1 MRTLMFALLLASCAR
16 VEASEH
22 AALSAEEMADQLREL
37 QDKVEQ
43 LQNQIGMQEDI
54 EAIRVL
60 MYSYTYYMD
69 RALFDQVFDLFSE
82 NMESCE
88 AGGRGVYKGKARCIE
103 LWQKIWGVYGGNENK
118 LKFGQMVEHMVTKLV
133 ITVSP
138 DRKAAKSRGH
148 YFGIGGVYQMQQYAG
163 GQTGIYQMEYVKE
176 DGVWKIKKFYLP
188 FTTTGYNFTTW
199 SDTPGYSGCQSAEYP
214 PDAPTTNYHPFPE
227 VYVVPFH
234 YPNPVSGKE
243 VPENGYT
250 DPTHYWIGN
259 WPGQE
264 GQCGHE
270 PTMTTMTTQPTTP

>member
-1 MRTLMFALLLASCAR
+1 MCK
-16 VEASEH
+16 VK
-22 AALSAEEMADQLREL
+22 EMAMVIGSASLFLWGCTTGEAKANDAISQSEILTKIDALQSKVDEL
-37 QDKVEQ
+37 ENK
-43 LQNQIGMQEDI
+43 LGIQEDI
-54 EAIRVL
+54 EAIRIL
-60 MYSYTYYMD
+60 MYTYTYYMD

-88 AGGRGVYKGKARCIE
+88 AGGRGVYKGKQRCIE

-118 LKFGQMVEHMVTKLV
+118 LRFGTLVEHFVTKVV

-138 DRKAAKSRGH
+138 DRKTAQSRGH
-148 YFGIGGVYQMQQYAG
+148 YFSLGGVHKRPEYSTM
-163 GQTGIYQMEYVKE
+163 QTGIYRFDYVKE
-176 DGVWKIKKFYLP
+176 DGVWKISKFWLP

-199 SDTPGYSGCQSAEYP
+199 ATEPGYSGCQSADFP

-250 DPTHYWIGN
+250 DPQQYWNGN
-259 WPGQE
+259 WPGDD
-264 GQCGHE
+264 GQKCG
-270 PTMTTMTTQPTTP
+270 PR